1 MSTRPYTRRA
11 AGLLAGY
18 LADRVLGDP
27 RRLHPVAGF
36 GCTAAALEK
45 LTYRPTRVAG
55 AAHVCVLVG
64 AVAFAGRLL
73 PRHTVVVAAATWTV
87 LGGRSLEREAL
98 AVHDLLA
105 RGDLNGARVRVR
117 NLVGRDTSGLDAAQ
131 VARAAVESVAEN
143 GSDAVV
149 APLFWGA
156 LAGTPGLLAHRA
168 INTLDAMIGHHT
180 SRYEQFGWA
189 AAKLDDLANWPAA
202 RVSVLCTMLVHP
214 RRARSIVATVRRDA
228 PAHPSPNAGP
238 VESAYAAALGVRLGG
253 TNSYHG
259 AVEHR
264 GVLGDGRAVAPDDL
278 LRVVRLH
285 RGVCG
290 AALAMSVAAS
300 LGVSALRS

>member
-1 MSTRPYTRRA
+1 MSTRA

-45 LTYRPTRVAG
+45 LSYRPTRVAG

-105 RGDLNGARVRVR
+105 RGDLDGARVRVR
-117 NLVGRDTSGLDAAQ
+117 NLVGRDTSGLDAGQ

-156 LAGTPGLLAHRA
+156 VAGTPGLLTHRA

-180 SRYEQFGWA
+180 PRYEQFGWA
-189 AAKLDDLANWPAA
+189 AAKLDDLVNWPAA
-202 RVSVLCTMLVHP
+202 RVSVLCTL
-214 RRARSIVATVRRDA
+214 
-228 PAHPSPNAGP
+228 
-238 VESAYAAALGVRLGG
+238 
-253 TNSYHG
+253 
-259 AVEHR
+259 
-264 GVLGDGRAVAPDDL
+264 
-278 LRVVRLH
+278 
-285 RGVCG
+285 
-290 AALAMSVAAS
+290 S
-300 LGVSALRS
+300 LIHI

>member
-1 MSTRPYTRRA
+1 MSTRPYKRRA

-87 LGGRSLEREAL
+87 LCGRSLEREAL

-105 RGDLNGARVRVR
+105 RGDLDGARVRVR
-117 NLVGRDTSGLDAAQ
+117 NLVGRDTSGLDAGQ

-156 LAGTPGLLAHRA
+156 VAGTPGLLTHRA

-180 SRYEQFGWA
+180 PRYEQFGWA
-189 AAKLDDLANWPAA
+189 AAKLRPGQLAGGADERA
-202 RVSVLCTMLVHP
+202 VHHAGAPQPRPGDCGHGAP
-214 RRARSIVATVRRDA
+214 RRARPPQPERR
-228 PAHPSPNAGP
+228 PGG
-238 VESAYAAALGVRLGG
+238 VGVRCRPR
-253 TNSYHG
+253 G
-259 AVEHR
+259 ATRRHEQLSR
-264 GVLGDGRAVAPDDL
+264 GGRAP
-278 LRVVRLH
+278 
-285 RGVCG
+285 RGARRRTG
-290 AALAMSVAAS
+290 RRA
-300 LGVSALRS
+300 R